1 MMRPWLKVREKILSM
16 AVDLHL
22 LDKVPEHKNDLSL
35 GETAEEVIKTLSQL
49 QENARSTTDAVLALQ
64 QSQADLLDSL
74 PDPLLL
80 LNANLQIERAN
91 SAAREFFG
99 RNLLGK
105 DLSSILRPPQLL
117 EACQHAMQTGLEQT
131 VDFKLATPVERI
143 FQARLKPLHHR
154 GFQQSNEEA
163 TILLALNDITAIKR
177 SEQMRADFV
186 ANVSH
191 EMRTPLASLIGFIET
206 LQGPASKDPNA
217 QKSFLKIMDTQ
228 AKNMSRLVEDLL
240 SLSRIEMREHLPPQ
254 DPVDIEPLLT
264 SIALALQMQLAAK
277 NMKIEIKCD
286 EDLPPVRG
294 DGDELYQLLQNL
306 ITNAIRY
313 GRPETPVQIT
323 AAYRLKAPDEFQN
336 READAVE
343 IRVHDYG
350 IGIAAEHIP
359 RLTERFYR
367 VDPARAREVGGTGPA
382 RVSEIGRWGV

>member
-1 MMRPWLKVREKILSM
+1 
-16 AVDLHL
+16 
-22 LDKVPEHKNDLSL
+22 
-35 GETAEEVIKTLSQL
+35 
-49 QENARSTTDAVLALQ
+49 
-64 QSQADLLDSL
+64 
-74 PDPLLL
+74 
-80 LNANLQIERAN
+80 
-91 SAAREFFG
+91 
-99 RNLLGK
+99 
-105 DLSSILRPPQLL
+105 
-117 EACQHAMQTGLEQT
+117 
-131 VDFKLATPVERI
+131 
-143 FQARLKPLHHR
+143 
-154 GFQQSNEEA
+154 
-163 TILLALNDITAIKR
+163 
-177 SEQMRADFV
+177 
-186 ANVSH
+186 
-191 EMRTPLASLIGFIET
+191 
-206 LQGPASKDPNA
+206 
-217 QKSFLKIMDTQ
+217 MDTQ

-367 VDPARAREVGGTGPA
+367 VDPARAREVGGTGLGLAIVKHIINRHRGLLTIESELGSGSVFTIYLPVYVEGKN
-382 RVSEIGRWGV
+382 VSVIKEAIV